1 MKRQVII
8 STLATA
14 MVFAWA
20 AGPAWTASYG
30 NPQFLVET
38 DWLAR
43 HVNDRD
49 LRIVDMRNNPEE
61 YATGHIP
68 GAVYVGVNQ
77 MRLALKEPGF
87 VVPPDYEIEELLGQ
101 LGITH
106 ETMVVV
112 YDDLGGLNASR
123 SHELLHAPA
132 AGLPGRP
139 RLRPLLERVGQQR
152 EAAGR
157 A

>member
-1 MKRQVII
+1 
-8 STLATA
+8 
-14 MVFAWA
+14 
-20 AGPAWTASYG
+20 
-30 NPQFLVET
+30 
-38 DWLAR
+38 
-43 HVNDRD
+43 
-49 LRIVDMRNNPEE
+49 MRNHPEE

-68 GAVYVGVNQ
+68 RAVYVGVNQ

-123 SHELLHAPA
+123 GPGLLYAPA

-139 RLRPLLERVGQQR
+139 WLRPFLERVGQQR
-152 EAAGR
+152 GTAGR